1 MSQTSPY
8 GPAVCRV
15 LRRYGVD
22 APIDVHPMVKPVD
35 RIVPELTAAGADY
48 ITFHPEAS
56 EHVDRTLQLI
66 REQGCRAGLAG
77 AYSNVKIAKHGFP
90 LLDLGPR
97 PHLMF
102 LPLRLSDDDGA
113 HFHPGEGTIRQA

>member
-22 APIDVHPMVKPVD
+22 APIDVHLMVKPVD
-35 RIVPELTAAGADY
+35 RIIPELTAAGADY
-48 ITFHPEAS
+48 ITFTRRPAS
-56 EHVDRTLQLI
+56 TWTARSSSSGSRAAGPGSQGLLE
-66 REQGCRAGLAG
+66 RE
-77 AYSNVKIAKHGFP
+77 IAKHRFP

-97 PHLMF
+97 PDLIF
-102 LPLRLSDDDGA
+102 LPLGLSDDDGA